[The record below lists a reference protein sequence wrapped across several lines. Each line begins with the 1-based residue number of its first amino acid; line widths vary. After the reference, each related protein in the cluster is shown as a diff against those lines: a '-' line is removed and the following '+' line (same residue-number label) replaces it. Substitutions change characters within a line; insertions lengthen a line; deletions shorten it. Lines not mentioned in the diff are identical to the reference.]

1 MIQFEFVDADALLL
15 DSFKLGK
22 KIYESGFIPT
32 HAVSLWRGGT
42 PVGLG
47 VGEYFRLKGHFI
59 NHTTF
64 ATASYTGINS
74 QSEIIIKGLE
84 HLIKSI
90 SKEDKLLIVDDIY
103 DSGKTIEA
111 VINTIK
117 KTSRA
122 NSPDHILVA
131 CVYNKIRERS
141 VHIPVTTLSDKED
154 VWISFPHEIAD
165 LVSDDDKNE
174 TWIQNKS
181 AAIYS
186 ILQSGNTI
194 ARTNIEINNEF
205 YYLKA
210 STLLEDSLKLAVTI
224 FEDGF
229 YPDFIIAT
237 WPGGISAG
245 LSIHE
250 YFKYRIAKDRLSI
263 KTPDHISINTSGSH
277 LSYKSNIIGIKYL
290 EDTINPDDKILL
302 VDTGFGSG
310 RLINHTIDKLKE
322 SLRRNIN
329 VDNIRIASVY
339 YNPLKDVTWTT
350 VPRYTEP
357 HYYLYKVNK
366 EVIFPH
372 QIHRLP
378 SPEKN
383 LKTVWPE
390 LHDVLY
396 K

>member
-1 MIQFEFVDADALLL
+1 MIKFEYIDADLLLL
-15 DSFKLGK
+15 DSFKLGR
-22 KIYESGFIPT
+22 KIYDTGFIPT

-84 HLIKSI
+84 HLIKTI
-90 SKEDKLLIVDDIY
+90 SKEDKLLILDDIF
-103 DSGKTIEA
+103 DSGNTIEA

-122 NSPDHILVA
+122 NSPDEIMVA
-131 CVYNKIRERS
+131 CVYNKIRERA
-141 VHIPVTTLSDKED
+141 VNIPVTSLSDKDD

-165 LVSDDDKNE
+165 LVTDDDPKE
-174 TWIQNKS
+174 ERIKNKS
-181 AAIYS
+181 ENIHS
-186 ILQSGNTI
+186 ILN
-194 ARTNIEINNEF
+194 ARTKFEHKDYFINDEF
-205 YYLKA
+205 YYLK
-210 STLLEDSLKLAVTI
+210 SGTLLEDSLKLAVNI

-237 WPGGISAG
+237 WPGGVSAG
-245 LSIHE
+245 LPIHE
-250 YFKYRIAKDRLSI
+250 YYKYRILKDKLSI

-290 EDTINPDDKILL
+290 EDNINADSKILL

-322 SLRRNIN
+322 NLRRNIS

-383 LKTVWPE
+383 LKGLWPE
-390 LHDVLY
+390 LYEVLY